1 MAGSTTLRSGRRN
14 STNNRHR
21 NPRPSGVRA
30 IEYVQQ
36 LQYINV
42 EELRRQLVD
51 RVNRNQV
58 VKYAYIV
65 HDKDKQE
72 NGEDVEPHIHCM
84 MRLRNAT
91 RITAIAAWLNCQ
103 TNTLQKITHTW
114 QTALRYLTHMNSP
127 DKHQYNPREVICNFD
142 YVRECEIR
150 VSVMP
155 AERGGM
161 PLETEDK
168 INRIDEGD
176 INEKNWFL
184 HFTQEEYMKYRT
196 KIQRCLEIAKYR
208 REFVALNSKNR
219 CSDNIFIYGKSG
231 LGKTRLAK
239 RICMKNH
246 KEYFMSGS
254 GSDPLDGYKGEKA
267 IIFDDI
273 RAEDLTHGEYLKLT
287 DPFNATP
294 IKSRYRNVV
303 NLAEQICMT
312 TPHHPAEFCK
322 RLQKTGN
329 EEPKQFFRRHQTY
342 IEVKEKIFTLF
353 SYDATKDVLVM
364 YDQFDNIYES
374 KRTGTTKSQKEQ
386 QLRLSSM
393 MQEFAEEGDSDYE
406 STCCGE
412 TALSRSRSSQDSGY
426 ESSVIQP
433 CQHIDS
439 PCSEQRLSP
448 YV

>member
-1 MAGSTTLRSGRRN
+1 MAPLANSRNGRRSTTY
-14 STNNRHR
+14 NRQR

-36 LQYINV
+36 TQYINV
-42 EELRRQLVD
+42 EELRSCLVD
-51 RVNRNQV
+51 RVNRNQI

-65 HDKDKQE
+65 HDKDKQQ

-84 MRLRNAT
+84 IKLRNAT
-91 RITAIAAWLNCQ
+91 RISAIATWFNCQ
-103 TNTLQKITHTW
+103 PNTLQKITHAW

-127 DKHQYNPREVICNFD
+127 DKHQYNATEVVCNFD

-150 VSVMP
+150 VNAMP
-155 AERGGM
+155 SGRGAI
-161 PLETEDK
+161 PLETQDK
-168 INRIDEGD
+168 LNRIDEGD

-184 HFTQEEYMKYRT
+184 HFTQEEYMKYQT
-196 KIQRCLEIAKYR
+196 KIQRCLDLAKHR
-208 REFVALNSKNR
+208 REFIALNSKNR

-273 RAEDLTHGEYLKLT
+273 RAEDLTTAEYLKLT

-294 IKSRYRNVV
+294 IKSRYKNVV

-312 TPHHPAEFCK
+312 TPHHPKEFCR

-342 IEVKEKIFTLF
+342 IEVQEKIFRLF
-353 SYDATKDVLVM
+353 SYDAQKDVLIM
-364 YDQFDNIYES
+364 YDEFDNIYES

-386 QLRLSSM
+386 QIRLSNM
-393 MQEFAEEGDSDYE
+393 MREFAEEGDSDYE
-406 STCCGE
+406 STCCGD
-412 TALSRSRSSQDSGY
+412 TPGCRSQLSQDTGY
-426 ESSVIQP
+426 QSSVIQQ

-439 PCSEQRLSP
+439 PCSD
-448 YV
+448 